1 MSDYKKPSITV
12 DIFIYD
18 ENQNFIL
25 IKRKNNPFKDSWA
38 LPGGFVDYGESLEDA
53 AIREAKEETSINI
66 HDLNQFKVYSEPNRD
81 PRGHTITLVFL
92 AKGNMDDR
100 KADDDAKDINIFSW
114 DDLENINIAFDHMKI
129 LTDIKKFLSKN
140 YLN

>member
-66 HDLNQFKVYSEPNRD
+66 HDLNQFKVYSEPDRD

>member
-1 MSDYKKPSITV
+1 MSKYKKPSITA

-38 LPGGFVDYGESLEDA
+38 LPGGFVDYGESLEHA

-66 HDLNQFKVYSEPNRD
+66 HSLEQFKVYSEPSRD
-81 PRGHTITLVFL
+81 PRGHTITLTFL
-92 AKGNMDDR
+92 AKGNMDER

-114 DDLENINIAFDHMKI
+114 EDIENINLAFDHMKI
-129 LTDIKKFLSKN
+129 LKDIKKYLSK
-140 YLN
+140 

>member
-1 MSDYKKPSITV
+1 MSEYKKPSITA

-38 LPGGFVDYGESLEDA
+38 LPGGFVDYGESLENT

-66 HDLNQFKVYSEPNRD
+66 HDLKQFKVYSEPTRD
-81 PRGHTITLVFL
+81 PRGHTITLTFL
-92 AKGNMDDR
+92 AKGNMDER
-100 KADDDAKDINIFSW
+100 KANDDAKDINIFSW
-114 DDLENINIAFDHMKI
+114 GDLENIKLAFDHMKI
-129 LTDIKKFLSKN
+129 LNDIKKYLSK
-140 YLN
+140 

>member
-1 MSDYKKPSITV
+1 MSNYKKPSITA
-12 DIFIYD
+12 DIFIYN
-18 ENQNFIL
+18 ENQEFIL

-53 AIREAKEETSINI
+53 AIREAKEETTIDI
-66 HDLNQFKVYSEPNRD
+66 YDLNQFKVYSKPSRD

-100 KADDDAKDINIFSW
+100 KADDDAKEINIFSW
-114 DDLENINIAFDHMKI
+114 EDLNNIDLAFDHLEI
-129 LTDIKKFLSKN
+129 LMDIKN
-140 YLN
+140 YLS